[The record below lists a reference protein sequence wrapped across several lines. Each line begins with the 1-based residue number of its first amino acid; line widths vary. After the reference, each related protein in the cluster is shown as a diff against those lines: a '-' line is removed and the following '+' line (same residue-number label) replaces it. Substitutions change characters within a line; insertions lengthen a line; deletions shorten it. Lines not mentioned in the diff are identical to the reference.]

1 MNDAVER
8 AIRCI
13 WDRYS
18 EPLMLSDIA
27 DSAILSKFHF
37 CRVFSDATGVS
48 PGRFLSAVRIYQ
60 AKRLLVTTSM
70 HVTDIAFAVGY
81 NSLGSFCNHFADS
94 VGIAPGRFRRIA
106 LNGGFE
112 PPEPPATPSPHRGAV
127 TGTIS
132 LPEDYATGR
141 LYVGAFT
148 SAIVQRRPAS
158 AAIVDISTSGR
169 AHPYRLEGVPPG
181 SWFIHVVGVADSA
194 DPEPWTRR
202 AVLVGGHAPVPVK
215 PGTGTRAVIALRP
228 RRPTDLP
235 ILLALP
241 DLERQAS
248 DAAIARVP
256 APAQRAQVSSP
267 AQPARALR

>member
-1 MNDAVER
+1 
-8 AIRCI
+8 
-13 WDRYS
+13 
-18 EPLMLSDIA
+18 MLSDIA
-27 DSAILSKFHF
+27 ESAILSKFHF

-94 VGIAPGRFRRIA
+94 VGIAPGRFRRVA

-112 PPEPPATPSPHRGAV
+112 PPAPSVASSAQRGAV

-132 LPEDYATGR
+132 LPEGYATAR
-141 LYVGAFT
+141 VYVGAFT

-158 AAIVDISTSGR
+158 AAIVDVSVPGK
-169 AHPYRLEGVPPG
+169 AHPYRLDGVPAG
-181 SWFIHVVGVADSA
+181 GWFVHAVAVADST

-202 AVLVGGHAPVPVK
+202 VMLVGGHAPVPVTA
-215 PGTGTRAVIALRP
+215 GTGTRAVVALRP

-241 DLERQAS
+241 DLEVAVS
-248 DAAIARVP
+248 DSPVANVP
-256 APAQRAQVSSP
+256 ATAPQSQLAGPVRS
-267 AQPARALR
+267 ARILR